1 MPQQDN
7 ADLVMKTLTEDA
19 LQNVVRTKY
28 LLTVNAL
35 KNADLIKLATQADSV
50 FARAITNTNRMEHAI
65 PVQQH
70 HGNAQLAQ
78 PTPN

>member
-7 ADLVMKTLTEDA
+7 ANLVMKTLTEDA

-35 KNADLIKLATQADSV
+35 KNADLIKLATQAETAS
-50 FARAITNTNRMEHAI
+50 AQEINRTILTEDAK
-65 PVQQH
+65 
-70 HGNAQLAQ
+70 NAQLGR
-78 PTPN
+78 NLKG